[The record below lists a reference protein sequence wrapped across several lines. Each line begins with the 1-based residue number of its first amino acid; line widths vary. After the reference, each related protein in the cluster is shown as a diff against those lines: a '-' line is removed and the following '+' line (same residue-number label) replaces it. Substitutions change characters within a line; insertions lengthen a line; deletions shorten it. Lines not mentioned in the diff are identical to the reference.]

1 MCLQKE
7 DEQGL
12 EPGKEWRPREGVLI
26 TRVCKKAMQKEGDFI
41 RLGKGWNTEDQCSS
55 KDGPLYM

>member
-26 TRVCKKAMQKEGDFI
+26 TRVCKKAMQKECDFI
-41 RLGKGWNTEDQCSS
+41 RLGKGWNTEDQC
-55 KDGPLYM
+55 